1 MQEIYQYE
9 NRLIKEL
16 EKYYPEV
23 VSRLNYPGDAE
34 SIKKIEEEIGEE
46 LPESFKKLYQEF
58 NGEDKNLY
66 VGVILGFS
74 LMSAASILEELHLL
88 KEYNVNTVMKS
99 KSEDAISEEEIGK
112 RIIIPFAFDA
122 SRCYIALDLTPG
134 QKGKKGQ
141 VITLDFDY
149 HSSFLLADSL
159 EEFYDFIIKMM
170 EEKKCQVEIGEEDE
184 EYFEFES
191 GHFFN
196 NLEELLADI
205 NKKEEEEIL

>member
-1 MQEIYQYE
+1 MQEVYQYE
-9 NRLIKEL
+9 NRFIKEL
-16 EKYYPEV
+16 EKYYPDV
-23 VSRLNYPGDAE
+23 VSRLNYPGDGE
-34 SIKKIEEEIGEE
+34 TIKKIEEEIGEK

-58 NGEDKNLY
+58 DGEDKNFY
-66 VGVILGFS
+66 IGIILGFS
-74 LMSAASILEELHLL
+74 LMSAASILEEIRLL

-99 KSEDAISEEEIGK
+99 KSEDAISENEIGK
-112 RIIIPFAFDA
+112 RIIVPFAFDA

-149 HSSFLLADSL
+149 KCSFLIADSL
-159 EEFYDFIIKMM
+159 EEFYDFIIKMLE
-170 EEKKCQVEIGEEDE
+170 EEKCWVENGDEDE

-196 NLEELLADI
+196 NLEKLLAD
-205 NKKEEEEIL
+205 K

>member
-74 LMSAASILEELHLL
+74 LMR
-88 KEYNVNTVMKS
+88 VRTVLRH
-99 KSEDAISEEEIGK
+99 I
-112 RIIIPFAFDA
+112 
-122 SRCYIALDLTPG
+122 
-134 QKGKKGQ
+134 
-141 VITLDFDY
+141 
-149 HSSFLLADSL
+149 
-159 EEFYDFIIKMM
+159 
-170 EEKKCQVEIGEEDE
+170 
-184 EYFEFES
+184 
-191 GHFFN
+191 N
-196 NLEELLADI
+196 ND
-205 NKKEEEEIL
+205 